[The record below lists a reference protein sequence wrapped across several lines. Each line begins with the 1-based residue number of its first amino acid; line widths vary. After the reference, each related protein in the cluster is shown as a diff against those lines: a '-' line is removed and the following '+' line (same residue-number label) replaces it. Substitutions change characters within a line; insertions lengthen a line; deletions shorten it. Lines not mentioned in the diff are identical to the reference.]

1 MKRTLLILTS
11 LLFAALALAHAET
24 RAQTLPNHETPAAHH
39 LVVLYRNNALPG
51 NADAIAATVNARAH
65 HLPLFGLSALQVPG
79 DEDAAI
85 ARLRAQPN
93 VAAVLH
99 DRYVT
104 GHALQLRAPVSVPQ
118 ATPAKQPARLTANI
132 SLAGSTSTPLA
143 PIGTGRINP
152 VISYAPTP
160 VPTPAPAPAPAPTPA
175 TPPATP
181 ATPLGWAQVQAG
193 GYGDNVPGGPAIG
206 PWNITRGAG
215 VRIAVLD
222 TGVDANHPAIA
233 PNLVLNLS
241 EVVPSALP
249 TPCDTGDPTD
259 QLGHGTWVASLAAGA
274 LHTPATGVAPQASIL
289 NIKVMQRMP
298 SSAGVT
304 DTTPIATQCVAG
316 QAGGLLSWVLQGIQ
330 DAVANHAD
338 VAVLSL
344 GTLVDVTTGDGAGW
358 QAQFNRVTYA
368 AAQAG
373 TVLVAASG
381 NDALDLSGGQ
391 FVELPAQ
398 ARSVLSVVASTN
410 PNCVENLNAGASC
423 APGSVTR
430 PYYSNHGATGAL
442 AAPGGSYPEGP
453 ATGTSGWI
461 YAACSSGQTYG
472 CFNQGAVAYTQA
484 IGTSASAA
492 LVAGAA
498 ALLHAAQ
505 PNWTATQLI
514 TALQNSATHAGSIP
528 EPLISLPAAIALQQ

>member
-1 MKRTLLILTS
+1 MKRILLTLVS
-11 LLFAALALAHAET
+11 LLLASLAVAC
-24 RAQTLPNHETPAAHH
+24 AQTLPTQETPAAHH
-39 LVVLYRNNALPG
+39 LVVVYRNNTLPA
-51 NADAIAATVNARAH
+51 NADTIAASVNARAR
-65 HLPLFGLSALQVPG
+65 HLPLFGLSALEVPG
-79 DEDAAI
+79 DESTAI

-104 GHALQLRAPVSVPQ
+104 GHALILRAPL
-118 ATPAKQPARLTANI
+118 ATPQPPARLTSNI
-132 SLAGSTSTPLA
+132 SIASGPSTGYA
-143 PIGTGRINP
+143 PVGTGRLNP

-160 VPTPAPAPAPAPTPA
+160 APPPPT
-175 TPPATP
+175 TP
-181 ATPLGWAQVQAG
+181 ATPLGWAQLQSG
-193 GYGDNVPGGPAIG
+193 GYGDNVPGGPATG

-222 TGVDANHPAIA
+222 TGVDATHPSIA
-233 PNLVLNLS
+233 PNLILNLS
-241 EVVPSALP
+241 EVVPAALP
-249 TPCDTGDPTD
+249 SPCDDGTATD

-274 LHTPATGVAPQASIL
+274 LNTPATGVAPQASLL

-304 DTTPIATQCVAG
+304 DNAPIATQCTAG
-316 QAGGLLSWVLQGIQ
+316 QAGGLLSWVLQGIE

-344 GTLVDVTTGDGAGW
+344 GTIVDITTGDGAGW

-373 TVLVAASG
+373 TVLVAALG

-391 FVELPAQ
+391 FIELPAQ
-398 ARSVLSVVASTN
+398 ARSVLAVVASTN
-410 PNCVENLNAGASC
+410 PACAENLTAGATC
-423 APGSVTR
+423 APGPITR

-453 ATGTSGWI
+453 ATGATGWI
-461 YAACSSGQTYG
+461 YAACSSGQAYG
-472 CFNQGAVAYTQA
+472 CFNQGHVAYTQA
-484 IGTSASAA
+484 MGTSASAA

-514 TALQNSATHAGSIP
+514 AALQTTATRSNSIP
-528 EPLISLPAAIALQQ
+528 EPLLNLPVALTLQQ

>member
-1 MKRTLLILTS
+1 MKRILLILAS
-11 LLFAALALAHAET
+11 LVLAGLAVGCGQTAPTQET
-24 RAQTLPNHETPAAHH
+24 VVAHH
-39 LVVLYRNNALPG
+39 LVVFYRNNTLPA
-51 NADAIAATVNARAH
+51 NADAIAASVNAHVRH
-65 HLPLFGLSALQVPG
+65 MPLLGLSALEVPG

-85 ARLRAQPN
+85 ARLRTQPN

-104 GHALQLRAPVSVPQ
+104 GDGLVLRKPQ
-118 ATPAKQPARLTANI
+118 QPARVTANI
-132 SLAGSTSTPLA
+132 SIASGPSTVYA

-152 VISYAPTP
+152 VISYVPNPSPTP
-160 VPTPAPAPAPAPTPA
+160 TA
-175 TPPATP
+175 TA
-181 ATPLGWAQVQAG
+181 LGWAQLQAG
-193 GYGDNVPGGPAIG
+193 GYGANVAGGPATG
-206 PWNITRGAG
+206 PWNISRGAG

-222 TGVDANHPAIA
+222 TGVDATHPAIS

-241 EVVPSALP
+241 EVVPTALP
-249 TPCDTGDPTD
+249 SPCDDGMPTD

-274 LHTPATGVAPQASIL
+274 LDTPATGVAPQASIL

-298 SSAGVT
+298 SSAGVA
-304 DTTPIATQCVAG
+304 DNTPVATQCIAG

-344 GTLVDVTTGDGAGW
+344 GTIVDITTGDGAGW

-373 TVLVAASG
+373 TVLVAAAG
-381 NDALDLSGGQ
+381 NDGLDLGGQ
-391 FVELPAQ
+391 FIELPAQ
-398 ARSVLSVVASTN
+398 ARSVLPVVASTN
-410 PNCVENLNAGASC
+410 PACAENLTAGATC
-423 APGSVTR
+423 APGPITR

-453 ATGTSGWI
+453 ATGATGWI
-461 YAACSSGQTYG
+461 YAACSAGQTYG
-472 CFNQGAVAYTQA
+472 CFNQGHVAYTQGM
-484 IGTSASAA
+484 GTSASAA
-492 LVAGAA
+492 LVAGAV

-505 PNWTATQLI
+505 PKWTATQI
-514 TALQNSATHAGSIP
+514 TTALETTGTRASSID
-528 EPLISLPAAIALQQ
+528 EPLLNLPAALTLQP